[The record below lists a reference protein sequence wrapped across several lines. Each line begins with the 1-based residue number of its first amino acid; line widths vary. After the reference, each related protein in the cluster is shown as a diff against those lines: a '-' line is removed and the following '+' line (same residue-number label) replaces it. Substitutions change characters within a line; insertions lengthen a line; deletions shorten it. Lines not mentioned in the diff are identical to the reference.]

1 MHEPTAHVYDPRGG
15 SLGGSVFAI
24 DSQETEK
31 TVLLKLSGELDTFAA
46 GELDDFLAKLVPTL
60 RRDLV
65 MDLSQLAF
73 MNSSGLRSFL
83 RLDKLMKGEGM
94 ALAIEG
100 ASRSVLKVFR
110 YSGLDGY
117 FTLR

>member
-1 MHEPTAHVYDPRGG
+1 M
-15 SLGGSVFAI
+15 FAI
-24 DSQETEK
+24 DSQETEG
-31 TVLLKLSGELDTFAA
+31 TVLLKLSGELDTWAA
-46 GELDDFLAKLVPTL
+46 GELDEYLAKLVPTL
-60 RRDLV
+60 RKDLV
-65 MDLSQLAF
+65 VDLSELAF

-94 ALAIEG
+94 ELVIEG
-100 ASRSVLKVFR
+100 ASRSVFKVFR